1 MPSDCC
7 FYVDTNEFLYAAY
20 LQFETFKQTLT
31 VRPRQTMSLLKI
43 MKTLRWRSGD
53 FTGLNDI
60 IERKMMPLFSWVIL
74 CLRKYSIVFKRNVC
88 IYYPTVIWTNN
99 TTYIV
104 KKAVIN
110 NPICQDLKFIIFII
124 KIKDAINIK
133 NGSHVCVY
141 LCALH
146 LSKFQSYAGKPWADY
161 TQWVHCTGSLQNS
174 EFKYA
179 WFSSARLIWCPQ
191 KCGLCG

>member
-31 VRPRQTMSLLKI
+31 VIPRQTMSLLKF

-60 IERKMMPLFSWVIL
+60 IERKMMPVFSWVIL

-88 IYYPTVIWTNN
+88 IYSPTVIWTNN

-104 KKAVIN
+104 KKIGN
-110 NPICQDLKFIIFII
+110 QSNMSGFEIYNLHYQNKRCNQYKEWLTCLCLF
-124 KIKDAINIK
+124 
-133 NGSHVCVY
+133 VCIT
-141 LCALH
+141 L
-146 LSKFQSYAGKPWADY
+146 
-161 TQWVHCTGSLQNS
+161 
-174 EFKYA
+174 E
-179 WFSSARLIWCPQ
+179 
-191 KCGLCG
+191 